1 MSTLEIGWSSSLL
14 MLWQMSAHIL
24 HNCHSS
30 KSLQRVLGADLRS
43 GHRCFFILKDYF
55 FLALHYSLCSVH
67 WASVSFIFESCHKHC
82 EISCLY
88 WPFQTLYRICRFH
101 PFYLFCHKSLKLYV
115 PIFQLV
121 NHCVS
126 GTKRLT
132 PHILDTPKLINL
144 ILHVDIYSV
153 RWWMPHSRIRCT
165 FGISLF
171 KTTQT

>member
-115 PIFQLV
+115 PILQLV

-132 PHILDTPKLINL
+132 PHILEISFFMLIYTVSDDGCLIQESEVHLAFLYSKQHKHNL
-144 ILHVDIYSV
+144 
-153 RWWMPHSRIRCT
+153 T
-165 FGISLF
+165 
-171 KTTQT
+171 